1 MDAAL
6 VATVGTELQAT
17 TLLALYAAWRTRHF
31 IDHELRPTE
40 RALAGWSKRFAW
52 RRRMVAGARSKHSL
66 GWMGLIRRVHCV
78 LDGFEPIALGKQ
90 AQKDDPL
97 QALAT
102 ERRLSAWR
110 LERNQRVYALA
121 REWLLSWGMVQ
132 IGMALHLLDRD
143 AREQASGAIGQR
155 GQVEEQARALYD
167 RSQALPMVH

>member
-1 MDAAL
+1 M
-6 VATVGTELQAT
+6 
-17 TLLALYAAWRTRHF
+17 
-31 IDHELRPTE
+31 
-40 RALAGWSKRFAW
+40 
-52 RRRMVAGARSKHSL
+52 
-66 GWMGLIRRVHCV
+66 

-167 RSQALPMVH
+167 RPQALPMVH